1 MLLSIRV
8 PPDAVV
14 RINGEKTSQNGPRR
28 EFLSSGLS
36 PGRTYTFVVTAQW
49 VGANGQAVELE
60 QRVQVQ
66 GGERRNVDFLMPPST
81 ARYIH

>member
-8 PPDAVV
+8 PPDALV
-14 RINGEKTSQNGPRR
+14 RINGEQTGQNGARR

-49 VGANGQAVELE
+49 TGPEGKAVERE
-60 QRVQVQ
+60 QRIHVQ
-66 GGERRNVDFLMPPST
+66 GGERRNVDFLMPYPE
-81 ARYIH
+81 